1 MKELCYRTVA
11 QLANLIRQR
20 KVSPVEVAHAFL
32 ERASELEPRLNSF
45 ITLLPDQAL
54 EAARRAERE
63 IQAGHYRG
71 LFHGIPVGLKDVF
84 HTQGVRTTSGS
95 AIYREYVPAID
106 CTAAQRLKAAGSYI
120 IGKLNTSEFAHDPTG
135 SNPHYGPARNPW
147 DVGRMTGGS
156 SSGSASAVASGQC
169 PLTLGSDSGG
179 SIRIPASL
187 CGVVGYKPT
196 YGLVSRYGIT
206 SGPWTLDHAGPLART
221 VEDVALAMNVLAGH
235 DTLDPTSARVPIP
248 DYTEALTSG
257 VRGLRLGVPREY
269 VWDVMDPDV
278 RGAVQKA
285 IGQMERLG
293 AVVEEVS
300 MPLLRAASFALL
312 TLLSVDQASYHRELL
327 LKRGAEYDPQVR
339 LWIEVGLFVPSASYI
354 KAMRARTLICREF
367 HNVFQQVDLLV
378 MPTTPIPAPTLG
390 QKEVQLGT
398 GMRGVVNVIGRLTRP
413 FNLTGSP
420 AITVPCG
427 LTSQGMPV
435 GLQIAG
441 PRFKDA
447 LVLQTAHAYQQATEW
462 HMRRPS
468 PEMEPGPRSC

>member
-1 MKELCYRTVA
+1 
-11 QLANLIRQR
+11 
-20 KVSPVEVAHAFL
+20 
-32 ERASELEPRLNSF
+32 
-45 ITLLPDQAL
+45 
-54 EAARRAERE
+54 
-63 IQAGHYRG
+63 
-71 LFHGIPVGLKDVF
+71 
-84 HTQGVRTTSGS
+84 
-95 AIYREYVPAID
+95 
-106 CTAAQRLKAAGSYI
+106 
-120 IGKLNTSEFAHDPTG
+120 
-135 SNPHYGPARNPW
+135 
-147 DVGRMTGGS
+147 
-156 SSGSASAVASGQC
+156 
-169 PLTLGSDSGG
+169 
-179 SIRIPASL
+179 
-187 CGVVGYKPT
+187 
-196 YGLVSRYGIT
+196 
-206 SGPWTLDHAGPLART
+206 
-221 VEDVALAMNVLAGH
+221 
-235 DTLDPTSARVPIP
+235 
-248 DYTEALTSG
+248 
-257 VRGLRLGVPREY
+257 
-269 VWDVMDPDV
+269 
-278 RGAVQKA
+278 
-285 IGQMERLG
+285 
-293 AVVEEVS
+293 

-447 LVLQTAHAYQQATEW
+447 LVLHTAHAYQQATEW